1 MTHLYSDNLS
11 NQSHI
16 RIQIGHY
23 NTAWIAVLIA
33 QLAEM
38 NISEKNQANLGGST
52 QPRIKTRYHS
62 LQLT

>member
-16 RIQIGHY
+16 HIQIGHY

-33 QLAEM
+33 QLTEM
-38 NISEKNQANLGGST
+38 NISHKNQANLGGST
-52 QPRIKTRYHS
+52 QPRIKARYHL
-62 LQLT
+62 LQPT